1 MPDKHAGAC
10 STGSPGKRTVVTAAP
25 RLRHAVRVLLLD
37 EDDRLL
43 LFRAEAE
50 ATGAPFWFPPGGGLE
65 AGEDARAAA
74 ARELREETGLAAAT
88 LGPEVWRRRHAFA
101 WRGVDWD
108 QRERW
113 FLARV
118 AHFEPSRGGMTGTEQ
133 TDLTAARWWTLDEL
147 AATREELVPR
157 DLAARLR
164 ALLTDGPPPAPVEIG
179 I

>member
-1 MPDKHAGAC
+1 
-10 STGSPGKRTVVTAAP
+10 VTDTP

-37 EDDRLL
+37 EHDRLL

-50 ATGAPFWFPPGGGLE
+50 ASGAPFWFPPGGGLE

-74 ARELREETGLAAAT
+74 AREIREETGLAGVT
-88 LGPEVWRRRHAFA
+88 LGPEVWRRRHVFA
-101 WRGVDWD
+101 WRGATWD

-113 FLARV
+113 LLART
-118 AHFEPSRGGMTGTEQ
+118 AHYLPSRAAMTSTEQ
-133 TDLTAARWWTLDEL
+133 ADLTAARWWTLDEL
-147 AATREELVPR
+147 AATADELVPR

-164 ALLTDGPPPAPVEIG
+164 ALLTDGPPPEPVEIG